1 MMVFSGAAWVALAA
15 SCQLCR
21 SESHVLGLVFGT
33 LALLTCIHVPLQ
45 ALTSTS
51 PTSAPGDAL
60 TLVSCSFT
68 LMLDN
73 AGLLHTEAHKR
84 VARSV
89 SY

>member
-51 PTSAPGDAL
+51 PTSAPGDVV
-60 TLVSCSFT
+60 TLGNCNFT
-68 LMLDN
+68 PMLKHCR
-73 AGLLHTEAHKR
+73 LL
-84 VARSV
+84 
-89 SY
+89 Y